1 MHLYRLYTHVWWH
14 CCNHFSQTDSWDEDN
29 LLRSMNRSMVPCSE
43 PQIFLLDPFATTSFF
58 DLLKGSSKIFTKKN
72 TQKNRPNDWCSSG
85 KISQITLY
93 KQTMSFGWTSSNN
106 PSPTTKHAK
115 AWRPWQSVT
124 VTRRNPWNCLL
135 VFWYPIL
142 KTVGIQ
148 KSFFVAH
155 VHIRFVMYGNLISR
169 WPGTHQS
176 SISPTQNPLFH
187 ERVPTLLIL
196 TDLLTAPTPKKLS
209 RLGQALT
216 IGLDVVLWLFVFFWG
231 ETWGPHRHFQ
241 NRATVD
247 DTFTRKCSFQ
257 HPSSTIS
264 RLNNCE

>member
-1 MHLYRLYTHVWWH
+1 MYGGIAATISLKQILEMKTTCFDPWIDLWCRALSHRSSCWIHLQPLVSLICSSGPQKY
-14 CCNHFSQTDSWDEDN
+14 SQ
-29 LLRSMNRSMVPCSE
+29 
-43 PQIFLLDPFATTSFF
+43 
-58 DLLKGSSKIFTKKN
+58 KK
-72 TQKNRPNDWCSSG
+72 TPKKNRPNDWCSSG
-85 KISQITLY
+85 KINQITLY

-196 TDLLTAPTPKKLS
+196 TDLLTAPTPEKTVPPGPGSHHRSWCCPVTFRFFFGVKPGGPIDISKTEPLLMTLS
-209 RLGQALT
+209 LENAPFNIHHPLY
-216 IGLDVVLWLFVFFWG
+216 LD
-231 ETWGPHRHFQ
+231 
-241 NRATVD
+241 
-247 DTFTRKCSFQ
+247 
-257 HPSSTIS
+257 
-264 RLNNCE
+264 